1 MQVQFFGGSLHQ
13 RRLTVAGELQDMPQ
27 ALDNPFGD
35 HQETYM
41 LKTYYE
47 QDHQNAIFVLK
58 GYTLTSDDL
67 TRTSSDPTSLRVTD
81 GRIHIS
87 SEPALLQVTT
97 AV

>member
-1 MQVQFFGGSLHQ
+1 MQVPFFGGSLHQ

-41 LKTYYE
+41 LQTHYV
-47 QDHQNAIFVLK
+47 QGHPNAVFVLK
-58 GYTLTSDDL
+58 GYSLTSDDL
-67 TRTSSDPTSLRVTD
+67 
-81 GRIHIS
+81 
-87 SEPALLQVTT
+87 